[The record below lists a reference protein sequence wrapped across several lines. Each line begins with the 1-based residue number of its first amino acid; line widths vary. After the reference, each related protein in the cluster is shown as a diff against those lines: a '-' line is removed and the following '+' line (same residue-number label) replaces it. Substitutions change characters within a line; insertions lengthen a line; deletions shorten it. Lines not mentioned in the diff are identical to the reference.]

1 MPKRRRAFG
10 CTDTPHPSRA
20 TRDPPSPSRG
30 EGAPPPNLPLQK
42 GEGRIEYAGKPDLT
56 PLLLPLF
63 QGEAG
68 WGPFERSSH
77 GLLASDRATGAL
89 SPQSGSAAK
98 PQYRTPRLATI
109 CAIRSVSL
117 ALR

>member
-68 WGPFERSSH
+68 WGCFCTT
-77 GLLASDRATGAL
+77 LAYTTIPVAASRIAL
-89 SPQSGSAAK
+89 
-98 PQYRTPRLATI
+98 
-109 CAIRSVSL
+109 IRP
-117 ALR
+117 A